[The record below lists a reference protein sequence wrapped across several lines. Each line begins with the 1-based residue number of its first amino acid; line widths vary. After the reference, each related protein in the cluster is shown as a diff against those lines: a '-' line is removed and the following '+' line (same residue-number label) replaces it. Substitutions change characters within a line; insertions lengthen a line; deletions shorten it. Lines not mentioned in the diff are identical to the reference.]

1 MHSKKRHG
9 ILAAAAGLAVSL
21 VLGAVALAAGDGGW
35 IDPAGTNA
43 GPNTLTVQACG
54 DNVEAAFAEDLATS
68 DVVVD
73 IYKIGTATKNPSYDT
88 YDYALTEDFSDLT
101 LTNDMNSEQWQA
113 LADAAAEKVTLT
125 SSGTLAA
132 GSSIS
137 GLDDGLYLILA
148 HGSGRVE
155 SGYTSRSNTYE
166 YTFDPSLVVLPNK
179 SAIDG
184 VIGTAVEYGDWKN
197 EVEVALKPERAP
209 LYGSLRITKDV
220 SENTGED
227 ATFVFHIVDVETG
240 GELYDNYASVT
251 LENGATEGDVTVG
264 HIRAGLQVK
273 VTEEYG
279 GARYDLGTVTVG
291 EKGDVIIAEDTID
304 FSCHNEPTGDRTY
317 GGHGVQNNFK
327 FDTEAAEGT
336 GDWTWT
342 DTPSKRPAADQAE

>member
-101 LTNDMNSEQWQA
+101 LTNNMSAEQWQA

-132 GSSIS
+132 GNSIS

-291 EKGDVIIAEDTID
+291 DKGDVIIAEDTID
-304 FSCHNEPTGDRTY
+304 FSCHNEPTGDHTY

-327 FDTEAAEGT
+327 FDTDAAEGT